1 MVNTFDIKFKTE
13 THYETRYVY
22 LIKSDLSK
30 LTSLRIEKA
39 SFISSRYYDVSLGKI
54 RKLLTVLKSD
64 RQMLLP
70 QYADQVLRTLVN
82 TVSEY
87 IADRLNFC
95 DLHLN
100 LTLHPKEMVIVNGR
114 ARDFVFSNEKVML
127 DVAVLDEIPHNIIH
141 YLQVLNKQN
150 VVDSCIKDVQQLV
163 VTTQIF
169 YVLDSLYNDI
179 ASK

>member
-13 THYETRYVY
+13 TRIETRYVY

-39 SFISSRYYDVSLGKI
+39 SFISSRYYDVSVGDI

-64 RQMLLP
+64 RKMLLP
-70 QYADQVLRTLVN
+70 QYAERVLRTLVN
-82 TVSEY
+82 RVSEY
-87 IADRLNFC
+87 VADRLNFC

-114 ARDFVFSNEKVML
+114 ARDFVFNNEKVML
-127 DVAVLDEIPHNIIH
+127 DVPVLDDIPDNIIH
-141 YLQVLNKQN
+141 YLRVLNKQN

-169 YVLDSLYNDI
+169 YVLDSLYNNI